1 MADDFLRAGALVLLA
16 GAWSQILATS
26 TAPRWSAPAQALRA
40 WVLPELD
47 MRLAIIR
54 QQMATP

>member
-1 MADDFLRAGALVLLA
+1 MALVLLA
-16 GAWSQILATS
+16 WAWSQILATS
-26 TAPRWSAPAQALRA
+26 TAPRWAAPAQALRA

-54 QQMATP
+54 QQMAAASA